1 MLLMLILFKTLYYLM
16 NFVVFTVTQL
26 KGVTT
31 ILFYWEYL
39 DSMEL
44 IYEFLYD
51 VLLCLPQINLCIVVS
66 LV

>member
-16 NFVVFTVTQL
+16 NFAVFIVTQL
-26 KGVTT
+26 KGATT